1 MKTFEMNNVHR
12 DSDLCSGNVKAHSP
26 IVEIFSAMVNGESLE
41 RFGKKADTAVNY
53 IKDLGVRAE
62 SNDMGAIAE
71 LNTIRRFVIEAP
83 VLEEMNLLGIFGTYE
98 AVGFDETVE
107 REVYNYAG
115 EMSREQA
122 NGGDPVFPMLN
133 KEVYPV
139 PTFTVSGGMQSD
151 YRRIAVGDM
160 SRENKMLATVKTD
173 ILNNAKAKIIKKI
186 YDAVKNATGVT
197 YYFEGMTGLTK
208 AGVDGVLTKVRRN
221 GKPTIIG
228 DYAVISQ
235 LTPWAGYDG
244 SVNGHTINGI
254 SDDIINE
261 IAANGV
267 LARYN
272 GAVVAEMTNPYNLFK
287 LNADESN
294 FETLLPQGL
303 GFIIP
308 TGVNSPIAT
317 YTRGGLTS
325 FSGNDVKTGKV
336 LTRFDIEVG
345 CDIAKGRE
353 YEIGVIYDA
362 QIGGLA

>member
-1 MKTFEMNNVHR
+1 MNTFEMNNVRR
-12 DSDLCSGNVKAHSP
+12 DSDLCSGKVQAHSP
-26 IVEIFSAMVNGESLE
+26 VVEIFSAMVNGESLD

-62 SNDMGAIAE
+62 NNDASAIAE

-83 VLEEMNLLGIFGTYE
+83 VMEEMNLLGIFGTYE
-98 AVGFDETVE
+98 AVDYDETIE

-122 NGGDPVFPMLN
+122 AGGDVVFPMLN

-160 SRENKMLATVKTD
+160 SRENRMLAAVKTD
-173 ILNNAKAKIIKKI
+173 ILNSAKAKIVKKI
-186 YDAVKNATGVT
+186 YNAIKNATGVS
-197 YYFEGMTGLTK
+197 YWFEGNGLTK

-235 LTPWAGYDG
+235 LTPWAGYVG
-244 SVNGHTINGI
+244 TIGGNTITGI
-254 SDDIINE
+254 SDQIINE
-261 IAANGV
+261 LAANGA
-267 LARYN
+267 LSMYN
-272 GAVVAEMTNPYNLFK
+272 GAVVAEMSNPYNLFK

-294 FETLLPQGL
+294 FETVLPAGL

-353 YEIGVIYDA
+353 YEIGVVYDA
-362 QIGGLA
+362 TVGGL